1 MNFFSAYTLK
11 VKTQTLIFL
20 KYEAFLVICG
30 ITELRKK
37 EVINIRNGLRLG
49 FVRDVEIDLCNARIV
64 SIIIHG
70 KLKFFGLFGRHQ
82 DIVIK
87 WENVDVVGEDT
98 ILVNFFQQ
106 KEHHPKGIFS
116 KIFSK
121 KNNP

>member
-49 FVRDVEIDLCNARIV
+49 FVSDVEIDLCNARIV

-106 KEHHPKGIFS
+106 KEHHQKGIFS
-116 KIFSK
+116 KIFPK

>member
-1 MNFFSAYTLK
+1 M
-11 VKTQTLIFL
+11 
-20 KYEAFLVICG
+20 ICG

-37 EVINIRNGLRLG
+37 EVINIRNGFRLG
-49 FVRDVEIDLCNARIV
+49 FVSDVEIDICNARIV
-64 SIIIHG
+64 SIIIYG
-70 KLKFFGLFGRHQ
+70 KLKFFGLLGRNQ

-106 KEHHPKGIFS
+106 KEHHKNKKGIFS

-121 KNNP
+121 NEQ

>member
-49 FVRDVEIDLCNARIV
+49 FVSDVEIDLCNARIV
-64 SIIIHG
+64 SIIIYG
-70 KLKFFGLFGRHQ
+70 KLKFFGIFGRHQ

-87 WENVDVVGEDT
+87 WEIVNIMTMMICTVLAMVCVVAVDVINYD
-98 ILVNFFQQ
+98 
-106 KEHHPKGIFS
+106 KEVS
-116 KIFSK
+116 
-121 KNNP
+121 

>member
-1 MNFFSAYTLK
+1 M
-11 VKTQTLIFL
+11 
-20 KYEAFLVICG
+20 ICG

-37 EVINIRNGLRLG
+37 EVINIRNGFKLG
-49 FVRDVEIDLCNARIV
+49 FVSDVEIDLCNARIV
-64 SIIIHG
+64 SIIIYG

-106 KEHHPKGIFS
+106 KEHHQKGIFS

-121 KNNP
+121 KHDL